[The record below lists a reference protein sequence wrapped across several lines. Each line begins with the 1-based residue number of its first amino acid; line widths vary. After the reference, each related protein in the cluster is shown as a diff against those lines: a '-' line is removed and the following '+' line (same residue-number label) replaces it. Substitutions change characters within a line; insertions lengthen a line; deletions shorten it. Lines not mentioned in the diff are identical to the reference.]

1 MINADLIKSEKRS
14 AHFLAVDKG
23 SLASMSRFLNRLL
36 GLPVEL
42 QNSVFSYFSD
52 TLLAV
57 IAEAKRCGKYEGG
70 IMDFGAAGER
80 VEVQESQEFVCDPA
94 FGTATTELHRV
105 RSLTI
110 ILLAFMHSLLLFKSS
125 LERVSNA
132 VPGCIDGVYRKLR
145 HESAMNII
153 LRFLASYETTCICT
167 YTRQCT
173 AAARDTRWCEWLVL
187 VIVRVRLQALLL
199 LGDPGNPKELIRRPL
214 CRH

>member
-1 MINADLIKSEKRS
+1 MSLLLHFPAGREAMINADLIKSEKRS
-14 AHFLAVDKG
+14 AHFLAVEKG

-110 ILLAFMHSLLLFKSS
+110 ILYTSHYAFITSEK
-125 LERVSNA
+125 
-132 VPGCIDGVYRKLR
+132 
-145 HESAMNII
+145 
-153 LRFLASYETTCICT
+153 TCMYYI
-167 YTRQCT
+167 
-173 AAARDTRWCEWLVL
+173 
-187 VIVRVRLQALLL
+187 
-199 LGDPGNPKELIRRPL
+199 
-214 CRH
+214 

>member
-1 MINADLIKSEKRS
+1 MIRMSVIFLNFSDGREAMINADLIKSEKRT
-14 AHFLAVDKG
+14 AHFLAVEKG

-110 ILLAFMHSLLLFKSS
+110 VLLTIMHSL
-125 LERVSNA
+125 
-132 VPGCIDGVYRKLR
+132 
-145 HESAMNII
+145 
-153 LRFLASYETTCICT
+153 
-167 YTRQCT
+167 
-173 AAARDTRWCEWLVL
+173 
-187 VIVRVRLQALLL
+187 IVRKHACTIDMYILHSVWLYCKCRNFV
-199 LGDPGNPKELIRRPL
+199 GILIS
-214 CRH
+214 CQFHS